1 MDQTANNFRAFY
13 RRSQTQRWLTVSFIL
28 MCAAAIRSTTFH
40 HYDEH
45 FQILEFAGFK
55 LGKTPESALR
65 WEYGA
70 AMRSWIQPGLYY
82 LIAKAWLA
90 LGIDN
95 PFTWA
100 TSFRFLSGLL
110 TWAGLAL
117 LCARATQ
124 WLEPSMQ
131 SWMLRLQALL
141 WFIPYLSVRT
151 SGEAFTTI
159 FLLYAMTVLL
169 SAHALDK
176 RLLAAAGFLTGI
188 AVAVRF
194 PSAIFALGFFLWL
207 WRQKKAT
214 AQQLLVFAMAGV
226 LPTLLALAVDRWGY
240 GYWTA
245 PIWNYFRQNLVEG
258 KSHEFGT
265 DPLYAYLYLPS
276 LNFLFP
282 LSLAATATTLLA
294 WYRWPHHLFTW
305 MGVAYFVVHSLIAHK
320 EARFLFPIAMLL
332 PFLIPMAVQRTPR
345 LGGIRQ
351 RMVYRVLVGINLIAL
366 VYLIVTPTRK
376 ELVLQKKIISTNPHF
391 LALGRL
397 GTPHP
402 FQSTGMEAYFYRPD
416 TVAMTE
422 LREPADIEAF
432 YRKWCEAP
440 NPEPF
445 RILTRGGAEA
455 PVGSAGKLL
464 ERCTV
469 DFESFPEFYLR
480 QNPLRLEQNAPV
492 WRSYVCSKDS
502 CGQR

>member
-1 MDQTANNFRAFY
+1 MDQAANNFRAFY
-13 RRSQTQRWLTVSFIL
+13 RRSETQRWLAVSFFL
-28 MCAAAIRSTTFH
+28 MCAAAIRSSTFH

-55 LGKTPESALR
+55 LGKVPESALR

-82 LIAKAWLA
+82 LLSKAWLA
-90 LGIDN
+90 VGIDN
-95 PFTWA
+95 PFSWA
-100 TSFRFLSGLL
+100 MSFRFLSGLL

-124 WLEPSMQ
+124 WLEPAMQ

-151 SGEAFTTI
+151 SGETFTTI
-159 FLLYAMTVLL
+159 FLLFAMAVLL
-169 SAHALDK
+169 SERALN
-176 RLLAAAGFLTGI
+176 RGMLIAAGFLTGTAVI
-188 AVAVRF
+188 ARF
-194 PSAIFALGFFLWL
+194 PSAVFALGFFLWL
-207 WRQKKAT
+207 WREKKAT
-214 AQQLLVFAMAGV
+214 VQQLFLFTLAGV
-226 LPTLLALAVDRWGY
+226 LPMLLALPVERWGY

-245 PIWNYFRQNLVEG
+245 PMWNYFHQNLVEG
-258 KSHEFGT
+258 KSHDFGT
-265 DPLYAYLYLPS
+265 APFFAYLYLPS
-276 LNFLFP
+276 LHFLFP
-282 LSLAATATTLLA
+282 LSLAATAATLTA

-345 LGGIRQ
+345 LVGIRQ
-351 RMVYRVLVGINLIAL
+351 RAAYRILVGINLIAL

-376 ELVLQKKIISTNPHF
+376 ELVLEEKIFSTNPHF

-402 FQSTGMEAYFYRPD
+402 FQSTGMEAYFYRPE

-432 YRKWCEAP
+432 YHKWCEAP

-445 RILTRGGAEA
+445 RILTRGGTEA
-455 PVGSAGKLL
+455 PTGNAGKLL
-464 ERCTV
+464 ERCSV

-480 QNPLRLEQNAPV
+480 QNPLRLEKNVPV
-492 WRSYVCSKDS
+492 WRSYLCSKDN
-502 CGQR
+502 CGQL